1 MGIAPKRQHIRTAR
15 TRMHR
20 CGSASRCPRYR
31 SKPAPF
37 VVSLISRAPM
47 AKAWLKLQAA
57 NDRAAP
63 NSRQAGKK
71 DKAEQRRKESQ
82 RNRDYQTGAYTSEMD
97 NTIDVGDRQGSYLN
111 CGYPFGPT
119 NIPE

>member
-1 MGIAPKRQHIRTAR
+1 
-15 TRMHR
+15 
-20 CGSASRCPRYR
+20 
-31 SKPAPF
+31 
-37 VVSLISRAPM
+37 M

-119 NIPE
+119 NIPEEPREGDPRATKKCTSTIGREQ